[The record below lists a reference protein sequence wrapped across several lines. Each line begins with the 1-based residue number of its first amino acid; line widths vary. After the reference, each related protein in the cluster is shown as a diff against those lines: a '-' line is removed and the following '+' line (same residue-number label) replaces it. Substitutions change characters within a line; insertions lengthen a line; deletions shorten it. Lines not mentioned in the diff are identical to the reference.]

1 MYWPPLLS
9 GIRKRARMRP
19 PSSGETVASSRRVT
33 KAGPSTPV
41 KATLA
46 MTRDH
51 SPVLSSARSI
61 LVSGTTRTRQ
71 PSESR
76 ICLTALAP
84 GASLSRTSSPTWRG
98 STSVGLVLTIPNY
111 IVKAVVL
118 ARNQEAATYWVTGRP
133 DGGCQWFPRA
143 TELLANVKT
152 RAAEIAQHARAI
164 PENTE
169 CGCGGGGEHAGIE
182 DLQAIAGP
190 FRGAAP
196 LIRGTKNRAAPRMQF
211 EEEETRG
218 QSHSV
223 LWGASRSRHVISGNQ
238 EQIGIERMHADRV

>member
-1 MYWPPLLS
+1 MYWPPLAS
-9 GIRKRARMRP
+9 GTRKRARMRP

-84 GASLSRTSSPTWRG
+84 GASLSRTRRPTWRG
-98 STSVGLVLTIPNY
+98 SIEGLVLTIPNY
-111 IVKAVVL
+111 SVKSVVL
-118 ARNQEAATYWVTGRP
+118 ARNQMAATYRVTGRP
-133 DGGCQWFPRA
+133 DGRHRWFPRA
-143 TELLANVKT
+143 PELLANGEIC
-152 RAAEIAQHARAI
+152 AAEIALRAGAI
-164 PENTE
+164 PENPE
-169 CGCGGGGEHAGIE
+169 RSRGGLGNHSGIE
-182 DLQAIAGP
+182 GLQAIARP

-196 LIRGTKNRAAPRMQF
+196 LIRRTKNRAALRTQF
-211 EEEETRG
+211 VEEEACG
-218 QSHSV
+218 
-223 LWGASRSRHVISGNQ
+223 
-238 EQIGIERMHADRV
+238 